1 MTSRSTSSP
10 IPEPR
15 SARVVHSGRTG
26 SIPPGPAGVPRP
38 AWLDHVADLVPVV
51 DPHWFSRFQPPEEGG
66 RESAVLMLFGPPP
79 AGEDSDSEH
88 IILIERSHT
97 MRTQPAQIAFPGG
110 SRDPGDEDSVATAL
124 REAEEETGID
134 PGGVDVV
141 DVLPSLYLPPA
152 NFVVAPV
159 LGWWSRPSLVSVRD
173 AAEVHEVL
181 SVPISHL
188 VDPETRFTVT
198 HPSGFVGPAF
208 QLDHLLLWGFTA
220 GLLSRV
226 LDLAGLSVEWDEAR
240 RRPLPE
246 IYLRERR

>member
-1 MTSRSTSSP
+1 MTSRRTSSP

-15 SARVVHSGRTG
+15 SARVIHSGTSG
-26 SIPPGPAGVPRP
+26 SIPPGPAGLPRP
-38 AWLDHVADLVPVV
+38 GWLDHAAALVPVV
-51 DPHWFSRFQPPEEGG
+51 DPHWFSRFLPPEEGA
-66 RESAVLMLFGPPP
+66 RETAVLMLFGPPP
-79 AGEDSDSEH
+79 AGEESGSEH
-88 IILIERSHT
+88 VILIERSHT

-110 SRDPGDEDSVATAL
+110 WRDPEDEDSVATAL
-124 REAEEETGID
+124 REAEEETGVD
-134 PGGVDVV
+134 PDGVDVV

-159 LGWWSRPSLVSVRD
+159 LGWWSRPSPLTVRD

-188 VDPETRFTVT
+188 VHPETRFTVT
-198 HPSGFVGPAF
+198 HPSGFVGPGF
-208 QLDHLLLWGFTA
+208 ELDHLMLWGFTA

-226 LDLAGLSVEWDEAR
+226 LDLAGLTVEWDESQ

-246 IYLRERR
+246 IYLRDRR